1 MKINLQ
7 SISSKLILGGLA
19 AVLIPLAIVGYLS
32 FSKAE
37 TALMNVSKA
46 QAQGIAS
53 DLARMTYNTLES
65 EIDKA
70 AVLAAQKAIVD
81 LATSVKTSGLESSS
95 AEAEGVYH
103 SLKRQFVKLGDHYQ
117 GIYIADSNGQIFN
130 GVLKNGDVYEGI
142 NIANREFFQRAKD
155 SGGAVISE
163 MTTSKATGKN
173 IIMAC
178 VPIKSNSG
186 GFLGVLGTVIDA
198 DEFSGLIS
206 ERKIGQTG
214 YGYMIDKKGLVL
226 AHPKSENIMKL
237 DLSSIDEMAAINKSM
252 LAGETGV
259 EQYVF
264 KGTPKIAGFAP
275 VGVNGWSISATQNQ
289 DEFLAASHDLSA
301 IQTSWWPLS
310 PAC

>member
-19 AVLIPLAIVGYLS
+19 AVLIPLIVVGYLS
-32 FSKAE
+32 FSKAQ
-37 TALMNVSKA
+37 TALMNVSKV

-53 DLARMTYNTLES
+53 DLARMTYNTLQS
-65 EIDKA
+65 EMDKA
-70 AVLAAQKAIVD
+70 STLATQKAIVD
-81 LATSVKTSGLESSS
+81 LATSVKTSGVESSGS
-95 AEAEGVYH
+95 QAENVYN

-130 GVLKNGDVYEGI
+130 GVLKNGDVYKGI
-142 NIANREFFQRAKD
+142 NIANGEYFQRAKD

-163 MTTSKATGKN
+163 MTISKATGKN

-178 VPIKSNSG
+178 APIKSNSG
-186 GFLGVLGTVIDA
+186 AFLGVLGTVIDA

-214 YGYMIDKKGLVL
+214 YGYMIDQKGLIL
-226 AHPKSENIMKL
+226 AHPKIENIMKL
-237 DLSSIDEMAAINKSM
+237 DVTSIGDMASINKHM
-252 LAGETGV
+252 MAGETGV

-264 KGTPKIAGFAP
+264 KETPKIAGFAP
-275 VGVNGWSISATQNQ
+275 VGVNGWSIGATQDQ
-289 DEFLAASHDLSA
+289 IEFLAASNSIRNSNILVA
-301 IQTSWWPLS
+301 LV
-310 PAC
+310 